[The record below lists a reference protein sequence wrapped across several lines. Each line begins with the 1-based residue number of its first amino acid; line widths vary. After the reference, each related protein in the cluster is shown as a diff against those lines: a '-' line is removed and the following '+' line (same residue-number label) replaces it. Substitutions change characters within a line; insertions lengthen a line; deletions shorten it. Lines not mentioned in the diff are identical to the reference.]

1 MHAFEPTRWAYKK
14 LSRNLSANPG
24 IRETVKARQVFLTS
38 PVSPQVPIQVESSW
52 PLHNSEG
59 VNSLHGGKA
68 NDTDGALSF
77 TLDEYVKAEGI
88 QKLNLIKIDVD
99 GHEATVLAGASA
111 SIRRFRPALIIEWAP
126 ALDEDGA
133 LRMALEELLRSGYGV
148 RGIGGRLKELS
159 SLEELQVRIPPER
172 WYPHPNGTHADT
184 FSGIK
189 GPETYVPSYPG
200 LTTAAG

>member
-1 MHAFEPTRWAYKK
+1 MVRRSDIEWHLELNEGIDLAIYLFGVFERSAIHACVKILDRCHQPVVFDIGANIGAYTLPLAAHVDRKGGMVHAFEPTRWAYKK

-88 QKLNLIKIDVD
+88 QKLNLI
-99 GHEATVLAGASA
+99 
-111 SIRRFRPALIIEWAP
+111 
-126 ALDEDGA
+126 
-133 LRMALEELLRSGYGV
+133 
-148 RGIGGRLKELS
+148 
-159 SLEELQVRIPPER
+159 
-172 WYPHPNGTHADT
+172 
-184 FSGIK
+184 
-189 GPETYVPSYPG
+189 
-200 LTTAAG
+200 